1 MNTFDSE
8 GIRKILVAYDF
19 SKQADKALAFGVD
32 LARRIGAEIVLI
44 TVVNPRDI
52 EAIEQAVNR
61 TLLVD
66 VDAHPEKQVRQ
77 FLEERIE
84 QLKDRIASLPSPHPV
99 IRPLVRSGLPHEE
112 LMAEAVDVDLV
123 VMGARGKKS
132 ALREA
137 LVGSTAEKL
146 FHLCPVPVLSVR
158 LRGET

>member
-1 MNTFDSE
+1 MNTFEAE

-19 SKQADKALAFGVD
+19 SKQADKAMDVGVD
-32 LARRIGAEIVLI
+32 LAMRIDAEVVLV
-44 TVVNPRDI
+44 TVVNPRDV

-61 TLLVD
+61 SHLVA
-66 VDAHPEKQVRQ
+66 VGAHPEKQARQ

-84 QLKDRIASLPSPHPV
+84 QLKDRIAHLPTPHPR
-99 IRPLVRSGLPHEE
+99 IRPLVRTGLPHEE
-112 LMAEAVDVDLV
+112 LMAEAAKADLV

-158 LRGET
+158 LRKEA